1 MGRFAAGSTTSNANR
16 PVRNMSMTTIPHSDF
31 NRILTRFYGFSDGVV
46 RWIRLRYQD
55 DGSRDVELALACR
68 DAEATENE
76 GWVSVRILV
85 RYAEEFTVREQANT
99 TLQVLSEGIH
109 LQAIDGSVAVEF
121 GGALESPQ
129 TKSDL
134 RKSDGF
140 IIGNEIEIQVG
151 PY

>member
-1 MGRFAAGSTTSNANR
+1 
-16 PVRNMSMTTIPHSDF
+16 MTTIPHGDF
-31 NRILTRFYGFSDGVV
+31 DRILARFFGFSDGVV
-46 RWIRLRYQD
+46 RWIGLRYQD
-55 DGSRDVELALACR
+55 DGSRDVELTLTCR
-68 DAEATENE
+68 DAESTENE

-85 RYAEEFTVREQANT
+85 RNVEEFTVREQTNT
-99 TLQVLSEGIH
+99 TLQVLSEGLH

-140 IIGNEIEIQVG
+140 ITGKEVQIEVG